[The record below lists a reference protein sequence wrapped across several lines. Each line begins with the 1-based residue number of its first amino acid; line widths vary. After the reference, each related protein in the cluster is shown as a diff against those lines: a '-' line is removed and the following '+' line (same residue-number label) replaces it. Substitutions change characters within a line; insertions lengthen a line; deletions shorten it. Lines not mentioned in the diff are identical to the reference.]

1 MNQSAFLALETVSL
15 GFRSASNAALCL
27 FRGANFTTDLSE
39 KPLYK
44 RLLCKSVVK
53 FVPGSVS
60 GYSVFVVWVLGFG
73 FRVWGSGFGFW
84 VWVLGFVFLFW
95 GLGFGFLGFDLWV
108 LVFLALGLRFWA
120 SGFGDWVLW
129 IGSWVLWVDF
139 WVLCLGSWHL
149 GAGFGF
155 GSTWPCVSHTRLQ
168 NLGLRTLN
176 LNFIQNS
183 KRKSKF
189 NFNFF
194 KTVVDAKV
202 GTNGVPRRHGAWKA

>member
-1 MNQSAFLALETVSL
+1 MYQEV
-15 GFRSASNAALCL
+15 
-27 FRGANFTTDLSE
+27 FRGTVFSW
-39 KPLYK
+39 
-44 RLLCKSVVK
+44 
-53 FVPGSVS
+53 FGFWVS
-60 GYSVFVVWVLGFG
+60 GFG
-73 FRVWGSGFGFW
+73 VWGSGFGFW

-120 SGFGDWVLW
+120 SGFGSWVVC

-139 WVLCLGSWHL
+139 WVLSLGSWRL
-149 GAGFGF
+149 GVRFGF

-168 NLGLRTLN
+168 NLGLGTLN

-189 NFNFF
+189 NF
-194 KTVVDAKV
+194 KLSRPLSM
-202 GTNGVPRRHGAWKA
+202 PRWALVESPVETGPGKPEGL